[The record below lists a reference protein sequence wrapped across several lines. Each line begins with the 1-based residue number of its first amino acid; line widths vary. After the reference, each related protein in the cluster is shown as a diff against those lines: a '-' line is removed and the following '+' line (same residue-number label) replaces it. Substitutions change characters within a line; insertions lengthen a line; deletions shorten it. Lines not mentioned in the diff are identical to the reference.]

1 MNETLWGDVLCGIDN
16 HFQLLLYINENHCQL
31 ETKTFLRKFL
41 RNANKARYHAISK
54 YKKIENNAGI
64 AATNEIRILI
74 YITY

>member
-1 MNETLWGDVLCGIDN
+1 VLCGIDN

-54 YKKIENNAGI
+54 YKKLKI
-64 AATNEIRILI
+64 ILALQLLMKLE
-74 YITY
+74 Y

>member
-1 MNETLWGDVLCGIDN
+1 MDN

-54 YKKIENNAGI
+54 YKKNRKQCWNCS
-64 AATNEIRILI
+64 
-74 YITY
+74 Y